1 MYQLMTAVCLG
12 SGQMC
17 FSLPC
22 LHTGTGPPYIYF
34 CHESQIHNP
43 LPLSSGSPKSSPIS
57 GLLSFK
63 ALCSTVTLCLTT
75 SLHARR
81 INSCRFS
88 LEVLHLSSQPL
99 KHTGSLGGMGPGLG
113 LLLKGT
119 LLYQKYCYSYSGL
132 VILFM
137 SLKLRTCCLWLKL
150 QCFPCHS
157 LNFLK

>member
-1 MYQLMTAVCLG
+1 MYQLMTAMCLG

-17 FSLPC
+17 FSLPS

-43 LPLSSGSPKSSPIS
+43 LPLSSGSPKSSSIS

-75 SLHARR
+75 SLHAR
-81 INSCRFS
+81 INSCWFS

-99 KHTGSLGGMGPGLG
+99 KHTGSLGGMGPVLSWFASEGHTLVLEI
-113 LLLKGT
+113 LLL
-119 LLYQKYCYSYSGL
+119 LQ
-132 VILFM
+132 
-137 SLKLRTCCLWLKL
+137 WLGDT
-150 QCFPCHS
+150 FHVS
-157 LNFLK
+157 